1 MFKQFFKNW
10 NNTDLITQSVNDSH
24 ELFKIAEEMFKLT
37 KAKYG
42 KKIMTD
48 TEELGEE
55 IKKKDYLLNHYDKS
69 IRKKIYEHVIL
80 SEKEDQELYTSLILF
95 SIVGDI
101 ERLGYYTKNMF
112 EVLTLADLSD
122 KVMNVNLKSM
132 LDNIE
137 NLFSKTIEA
146 YKASNVSNAKEIN
159 DEYFKYKTEL
169 DEIIEK
175 LIVKNDFINPAAYA
189 LFFRFLK
196 RIGAH
201 LMHISTSISNPI
213 DQIGYYVD

>member
-24 ELFKIAEEMFKLT
+24 EMFKMAQEMFQFAKV
-37 KAKYG
+37 KYG
-42 KKIMTD
+42 KKIATD

-69 IRKKIYEHVIL
+69 IRKKIYEHVAL
-80 SEKEDQELYTSLILF
+80 SEKDDQELYTSLILF

-101 ERLGYYTKNMF
+101 ERLGDYTKNMF
-112 EVLTLADLSD
+112 EVLILADLSD
-122 KVMNVNLKSM
+122 KTMNVNVERM
-132 LDNIE
+132 LENID
-137 NLFSKTIEA
+137 NLFSRTIEA
-146 YKASNVSNAKEIN
+146 YRASNIATAKEIN

-175 LIVKNDFINPAAYA
+175 LIVENEYVSPAAYA

>member
-1 MFKQFFKNW
+1 MLKEFFKKW
-10 NNTDLITQSVNDSH
+10 NDSDLLTQSVNDSH
-24 ELFKIAEEMFKLT
+24 EMFKLALEMFELT
-37 KAKYG
+37 KNKCCR
-42 KKIMTD
+42 KLESD

-101 ERLGYYTKNMF
+101 ERLGDYTKNMF
-112 EVLTLADLSD
+112 EVITSANLSD
-122 KVMNVNLKSM
+122 EKMNTNLKRM
-132 LDNIE
+132 FENIGG
-137 NLFSKTIEA
+137 LFTKTIEA
-146 YKASNVSNAKEIN
+146 YKASEMSIAKEIN

-175 LIVKNDFINPAAYA
+175 LIVKNDFTSPAAYA
-189 LFFRFLK
+189 LFFRYLK
-196 RIGAH
+196 RVGAH

>member
-1 MFKQFFKNW
+1 MFKEFFKKW
-10 NNTDLITQSVNDSH
+10 NDSDLLTQSVNDSH
-24 ELFKIAEEMFKLT
+24 EMFKIALEMFELT
-37 KAKYG
+37 KSKCC
-42 KKIMTD
+42 KKIESD
-48 TEELGEE
+48 TEELVEE

-69 IRKKIYEHVIL
+69 IRKKIYEHVAL
-80 SEKEDQELYTSLILF
+80 SEKEDQELYTSLMLF

-101 ERLGYYTKNMF
+101 ERLGDYTKNMF
-112 EVLTLADLSD
+112 EVITSADLSD
-122 KVMNVNLKSM
+122 EKMNAILKRM
-132 LDNIE
+132 FENID
-137 NLFSKTIEA
+137 NLFTKTIKA
-146 YKASNVSNAKEIN
+146 YKVSEVSVAKEIN

-175 LIVKNDFINPAAYA
+175 LIVENDFTSPAAYA

-196 RIGAH
+196 RVGAH